1 MPQSDDRNDPVPA
14 FRFALDIDNLPVAGF
29 SECSGLQLEIET
41 YEYHEG
47 GMNAIMRK
55 FPGHTKQSNIVL
67 KRGIVDRSLWDWFYQ
82 TTEGTITFRG
92 GSIILRDPSGSQE
105 VMRWRFERAFPA
117 KLSGPELNAS
127 QNSLA
132 IETLELCHEGLKRDK

>member
-1 MPQSDDRNDPVPA
+1 MPHSDARNDPTPA
-14 FRFALDIDNLPVAGF
+14 FRFELDIDNLPVAGF
-29 SECSGLQLEIET
+29 SECSGLQLEIEP

-67 KRGIVDRSLWDWFYQ
+67 KRGIVDRSLWDWFFE
-82 TTEGTITFRG
+82 TTQGTITFRG
-92 GSIILRDPSGSQE
+92 GSVVLRDPSGGQE
-105 VMRWRFERAFPA
+105 VMRWHFEHAFPV

-127 QNSLA
+127 QNNLA
-132 IETLELCHEGLKRDK
+132 IESLELCHEGLKRDK

>member
-1 MPQSDDRNDPVPA
+1 MGQSDDRNDPVPA
-14 FRFALDIDNLPVAGF
+14 FRFVLDIDNLPVAGF

-41 YEYHEG
+41 HEYHEG

-55 FPGHTKQSNIVL
+55 FPGHTKQTNITL
-67 KRGIVDRSLWDWFYQ
+67 KRGIIDRSLWDWFFE

-92 GSIILRDPSGSQE
+92 GSVVLHDPSGGQE

-117 KLSGPELNAS
+117 KLTGPELNAT
-127 QNSLA
+127 QNNVA
-132 IETLELCHEGLKRDK
+132 VETLELCHEGLKREL